1 MAVTQNF
8 TISFSY
14 HTVRI
19 RTFGPDNTTEDISL
33 FGFNPMFKMCPIT
46 PHSQL
51 VSQLLENVDILNDA
65 SMVFSITFSIG
76 TCYGGK
82 ILKI

>member
-1 MAVTQNF
+1 
-8 TISFSY
+8 
-14 HTVRI
+14 
-19 RTFGPDNTTEDISL
+19 
-33 FGFNPMFKMCPIT
+33 MCPIT